1 MENLCRSTARVQ
13 SSRFPSQLSL
23 YNDTIDFVGQN
34 PGFLDWQNPAY
45 PPSEGVKVPPK
56 RAKIG
61 HFWLQKGGS
70 PGPPLGGPWG
80 AQKGPKTPFFGAS
93 KGVPLD
99 VTLLLRVFM
108 RKLGSDRPI
117 FLGQAPLMR
126 GLGPILGLLG
136 GPRGYF
142 GAPGPYCFLRP

>member
-61 HFWLQKGGS
+61 HFWLQKGGQ
-70 PGPPLGGPWG
+70 PGPPPGGPLGGP
-80 AQKGPKTPFFGAS
+80 KRPKN
-93 KGVPLD
+93 PLFWCIQGG
-99 VTLLLRVFM
+99 TLGCDTFTA
-108 RKLGSDRPI
+108 GFYEEI
-117 FLGQAPLMR
+117 GF
-126 GLGPILGLLG
+126 
-136 GPRGYF
+136 
-142 GAPGPYCFLRP
+142 